1 MIHLNRM
8 QISHRITAGVTIPLL
23 LLIVVGVWSWTAS
36 HGVLEEVDQIRNE
49 RLNRVLLAQRLGKE
63 LLKMQYYLTE
73 VSINKEERGE
83 TDPFIGAE
91 EYFKSIVKNLNEYRI
106 AYQNDHNEKNRQ
118 AVDEILAKIEN
129 FYNIGKKMTQAFLAN
144 DKEEG
149 FRLKHAFDEEAEY
162 IDYYF
167 VPLMT
172 QEEETIQE
180 EMTGLEKSMSNL
192 KRGLVVV
199 MLLALTCSAL
209 AGWLIVRSLVKPLS
223 LIAGAMRIVSGG
235 ELGHRVPVIGRDELS
250 EITTIFNNMLDN
262 LARSA
267 MVTMVQS
274 GNVNAIMHEQA
285 RLNETLNRNS
295 LENMRLARHVVSEN
309 DQLDAKVHRLQ
320 ESITQAND
328 NLTRISGSIDRLLE
342 DNVQPI
348 AAKALSASHNVEGM
362 VAASRTMNSHI
373 NEVYDN
379 LQRVDGSVRNVGEEV
394 GDLSN
399 GITEV
404 RRQCQDASARSNS
417 ASLQTKKSLE
427 VMANLA
433 EEVRAIAD
441 IVEMINQI
449 ADQTK
454 MLALNASIEAA
465 GAGEA
470 GKGFAV
476 VANEVRE
483 LALQTAKATLN
494 ISDLAVG
501 IRARVGEVSEATHQL
516 DAMIGGIARI
526 NDAIEV
532 SMDEQSLSVE
542 TIMENM
548 RRVGQATGDV
558 KEHAERLLEAARE
571 VAHSASEAERLTV
584 SIALDAG
591 EAATAVGFV
600 ADNSREASGQAES
613 VRLFASDI
621 YAASIQVQRHMLVSM
636 NLTNLVRGLIEY
648 AGLLT
653 RYGQTVG
660 DALEESGRALRT
672 GKTPLTLLE
681 IKSSHLRLVESA
693 RLALCG
699 ARPESPPAL
708 TATPTCPLRDTPLHA
723 HPEVSAAD
731 RRFHEQAAACLSALQ
746 DATREGLPT
755 ETHATAAQEMETT
768 LMALFAALDK
778 ANANA
783 S

>member
-1 MIHLNRM
+1 MIHLNRL
-8 QISHRITAGVTIPLL
+8 QISHRITAGVTIPLI

-36 HGVLEEVDQIRNE
+36 HRVLGEVGQIRNE
-49 RLNRVLLAQRLGKE
+49 RLTRVLMAQRLGKE

-73 VSINKEERGE
+73 VSINKAEKGG

-91 EYFKSIVKNLNEYRI
+91 EYFNSIVKNLKEYKA
-106 AYQNDHNEKNRQ
+106 AYQNDHNEKNLQ

-129 FYNIGKKMTQAFLAN
+129 FYNIGKKMTLAFIAN
-144 DKEEG
+144 NKEEG

-172 QEEETIQE
+172 QEEETILE

-199 MLLALTCSAL
+199 MLLALTCSGL
-209 AGWLIVRSLVKPLS
+209 VGWLIVRSLVKPIS
-223 LIAGAMRIVSGG
+223 LIASAMRIVAGG
-235 ELGHRVPVIGRDELS
+235 ELGGRVPVIGRDELS
-250 EITTIFNNMLDN
+250 EITTIFNDMLDN
-262 LARSA
+262 LARNA

-274 GNVNAIMHEQA
+274 GNVNAIIHEQA
-285 RLNETLNRNS
+285 HLNETLNRHS
-295 LENMRLARHVVSEN
+295 LENMQLARRVVSEN

-328 NLTRISGSIDRLLE
+328 NLTRISGSIDHLLE
-342 DNVQPI
+342 ENVQPI
-348 AAKALSASHNVEGM
+348 AAKALSASRNVEGM
-362 VAASRTMNSHI
+362 AAASRSMNAHI

-379 LQRVDGSVRNVGEEV
+379 LQRVDGSVRNVGREV
-394 GDLSN
+394 GELSN
-399 GITEV
+399 GIAEV
-404 RRQCQDASARSNS
+404 RRQCRDASAGSNN
-417 ASLQTKKSLE
+417 ATLHTKQSLE
-427 VMANLA
+427 VMGNLT

-441 IVEMINQI
+441 IVEMINEI

-476 VANEVRE
+476 VANEVKE
-483 LALQTAKATLN
+483 LAHQTAKATLN
-494 ISDLAVG
+494 ISELAVG
-501 IRARVGEVSEATHQL
+501 IRARVDEVSEATHQL

-548 RRVGQATGDV
+548 RRVEHATGDV
-558 KEHAERLLEAARE
+558 KAHAERLLEASSE
-571 VAHSASEAERLTV
+571 VAQTASNAEHLTV
-584 SIALDAG
+584 SIAEDAD
-591 EAATAVGFV
+591 AAARAVAFV
-600 ADNSREASGQAES
+600 ADNSREASSQAES
-613 VRLFASDI
+613 VRLFAGDI

-636 NLTNLVRGLIEY
+636 NLTSLVRGLIEFS
-648 AGLLT
+648 GLLT

-660 DALEESGRALRT
+660 DSLEESGRALRT
-672 GKTPLTLLE
+672 GRQPLTLTE
-681 IKSSHLRLVESA
+681 IKSSHLRVVESV

-699 ARPESPPAL
+699 ATPESAAPLTESPA
-708 TATPTCPLRDTPLHA
+708 CPLRDTPLHA
-723 HPEVSAAD
+723 HPEVSLAD
-731 RRFHEQAAACLSALQ
+731 RRFHEQVATCLAALQ
-746 DATREGLPT
+746 ESVRAGLSP
-755 ETHATAAQEMETT
+755 ETHDSAVQEMETN
-768 LMALFAALDK
+768 LIALFTALDK
-778 ANANA
+778 AIANA